1 MTIKT
6 NDDLVV
12 RLYRSYVRLKHDIRA
27 DEDLDRRF
35 EHVLDTAESHLARR
49 HRHRAWSPRNRPKR
63 STGSVRPSSGRR
75 TTIAAATVAVCT
87 TAGGVLQGALGAVI
101 SLSASL
107 LLACTVAVVHQGP
120 ARRD

>member
-1 MTIKT
+1 MAIKT

-35 EHVLDTAESHLARR
+35 EHVLGAAESHLARR
-49 HRHRAWSPRNRPKR
+49 RTWRPRHRIKRPI
-63 STGSVRPSSGRR
+63 GSVRPSPGRR
-75 TTIAAATVAVCT
+75 TTVAAAAVAVCT